1 MARHLRRA
9 ILTWLICCLTGALL
23 LSGTAWADSS
33 LDHDLQLWTPFYLTF
48 PLKGK
53 VKGYFEVNPRV
64 GDDLSEM
71 RQLLIRPAV
80 GYQVTKALSLW
91 QGYAWVADFLPT
103 FRSENRLYQQL
114 QYRTAV
120 HGFNLLSRSR
130 LEERFIEDTSGV
142 AIRARTMLRVGY
154 PFGRA
159 KAWSVVLYDEVFINL
174 NSIQNGPEGG
184 FDQNRAFGG
193 VNYKLSGH
201 VNVDAGYQFQLVNS
215 PEPGLA
221 NGGNHIIL
229 IQTFLNW

>member
-1 MARHLRRA
+1 M
-9 ILTWLICCLTGALL
+9 
-23 LSGTAWADSS
+23 
-33 LDHDLQLWTPFYLTF
+33 
-48 PLKGK
+48 
-53 VKGYFEVNPRV
+53 
-64 GDDLSEM
+64 
-71 RQLLIRPAV
+71 
-80 GYQVTKALSLW
+80 
-91 QGYAWVADFLPT
+91 ADFLPT

-142 AIRARTMLRVGY
+142 AIRARTMLRVAY
-154 PFGRA
+154 PFGRT